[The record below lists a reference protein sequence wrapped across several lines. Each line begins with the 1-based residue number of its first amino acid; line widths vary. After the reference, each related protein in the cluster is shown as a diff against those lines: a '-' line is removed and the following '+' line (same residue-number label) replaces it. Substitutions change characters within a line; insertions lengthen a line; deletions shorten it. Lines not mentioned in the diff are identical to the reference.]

1 MNFVLKVMMTHYI
14 YQARKQKGGGTQQ
27 KIPICIVS
35 SNCGKKN
42 ASNIE
47 VDMIM
52 TNSNPKISFTEDV
65 SFFASFFKI
74 GIRKNKAKRC
84 PIDASSLDV
93 RYFHTNH

>member
-1 MNFVLKVMMTHYI
+1 MTHYI

-27 KIPICIVS
+27 KIPVCIVS
-35 SNCGKKN
+35 SYCGKKN

-65 SFFASFFKI
+65 SFFASFSRVVVDDDISARCAEESTVVFQAQS
-74 GIRKNKAKRC
+74 KAFLNG
-84 PIDASSLDV
+84 SSALSI
-93 RYFHTNH
+93 